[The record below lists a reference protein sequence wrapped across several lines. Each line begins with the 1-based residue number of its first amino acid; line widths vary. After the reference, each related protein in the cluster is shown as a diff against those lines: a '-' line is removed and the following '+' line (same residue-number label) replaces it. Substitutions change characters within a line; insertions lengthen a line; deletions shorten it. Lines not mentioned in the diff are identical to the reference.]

1 MISVFERHVFRA
13 IAAAAILTACA
24 RQNNRGELA
33 SDSTDSTVA
42 AVRQTIA
49 RINREFPEL
58 ARGRNADSAATWF
71 APDAVVY
78 VNGVPPVRG
87 RDAIRVF
94 YDQFFQAMP
103 IRDMAFVTEEITV
116 RGDLAVETGE
126 NSLTLAGPSQ
136 ATPAT
141 VAGKYLAVWKRQ
153 PDGRWLLWRH
163 SPSSN
168 VMPTR

>member
-1 MISVFERHVFRA
+1 MTSVFCRYAFRAA
-13 IAAAAILTACA
+13 IAAGTLLAACA
-24 RQNNRGELA
+24 PQNSRTEPA
-33 SDSTDSTVA
+33 SDTNDA

-49 RINREFPEL
+49 RITREFPVH
-58 ARGRNADSAATWF
+58 ARAANADSAAAWF

-94 YDQFFQAMP
+94 YEQFFQAMP
-103 IRDMAFVTEEITV
+103 IRDMAFVTEEIIIS
-116 RGDLAVETGE
+116 GDLAVETGAS
-126 NSLTLAGPSQ
+126 SLTVAGPGQ

-168 VMPTR
+168 VMSTR